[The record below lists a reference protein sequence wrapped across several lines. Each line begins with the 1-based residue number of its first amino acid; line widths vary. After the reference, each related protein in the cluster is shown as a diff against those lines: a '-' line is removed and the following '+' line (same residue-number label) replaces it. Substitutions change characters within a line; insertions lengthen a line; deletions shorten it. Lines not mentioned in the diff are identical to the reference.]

1 MTRMSVGN
9 KTKHTKS
16 LGTKRSRSLFPAL
29 FISAV
34 RMWCK
39 EWRRFCVLAV
49 IAMLGVA
56 VLTGIYAGC
65 NDMLLGANN
74 MYAKLRSYDLQVA
87 STLGLTRDDVTAL
100 QSLPAVSEVEAEYSR
115 KATAL
120 PANDATSSY
129 AVNLVHYVSAR
140 KQLNQLHLLRGTMPS
155 NTREVAVTQRFLHD
169 SGLHIGD
176 TVVITVQ
183 QRKES
188 SNKESSNKESSNKE
202 SSNKESSNKESSH
215 KETPAKTEKKN
226 ETYRLRITA
235 SVLDSNDLNNPDGY
249 QSKAFRNSVTSR
261 YPMFTFADFRSVKK
275 LPYTVISVRLKSAQ
289 NVNTFSQAYR
299 NIVDEA
305 SKQIHERVQVTREKA
320 RRNQLVDNLTNL
332 EARRIV
338 ASAKKLKGA
347 PEQVVKQAYEKVRE
361 RIKPAIERRVP
372 QARWHVITR
381 IANESYASLRSDI
394 ASIQSLGYAFPAI
407 FLIVAMMM
415 SLTAMARMVEE
426 ERGLIGTYLSL
437 GYGRSAAVTRHAFF
451 AILACIIGGG
461 IGDIVGFLAIP
472 SLLLKILHGLY
483 SVPDVTLRYDWLYGS
498 LCVLAFVI
506 PVAVCTIVVS
516 WRETRQVPALLLRPK
531 APRAGARVLLERL
544 PWIWNRMSFLNK
556 VTVRNLARFKGRL
569 CMTIGGVAGCT
580 ALIVCALALNDT
592 VATLGIRQYEGIYRY
607 DMIAVS
613 APESFKRMQSS
624 IENDKS
630 KHRIETVLASYVSSG
645 EIAKYQSDGSD
656 KSQHH
661 ATEDAESVQLIVVKD
676 AATLARLVRLCDVD
690 DNLRQVPLNDEGPL
704 LSQSAAASLNIGRGD
719 KIAITNVSFKRA
731 VVKVRAIVRNLI
743 GSNMY
748 MTARC
753 YERLFGAKGAKDATA
768 AKQGQSVKENALIMR
783 LRGSDNAR
791 IRYADAFAERD
802 GVLRVINITRMKHA
816 FSFDLMNAVVALIIA
831 LAAGLALAVLFTLA
845 STNISERAREIA
857 TLKVLGFYRR
867 EVHAYVHKEMLILT
881 LVGIAVGLPLGRF
894 IAGMLTS
901 ALRMPSL
908 YFEVEVAPLSY
919 GIAGCVTLIFALI
932 VQWSTN
938 PALDRIDPVSSL
950 KSVE

>member
-188 SNKESSNKESSNKE
+188 SNKESSNKESS
-202 SSNKESSNKESSH
+202 H
-215 KETPAKTEKKN
+215 KENPAKTEKKN

-719 KIAITNVSFKRA
+719 KVAITNVSFKRA

>member
-188 SNKESSNKESSNKE
+188 SNKESSNKESS
-202 SSNKESSNKESSH
+202 H
-215 KETPAKTEKKN
+215 KETPAKIEKKN

-753 YERLFGAKGAKDATA
+753 YERLFGAKGSKDATA

>member
-188 SNKESSNKESSNKE
+188 SNKESSNKESS
-202 SSNKESSNKESSH
+202 H

-305 SKQIHERVQVTREKA
+305 SEQIHERVQVTREKA

-472 SLLLKILHGLY
+472 SLLLKILRGLY

-753 YERLFGAKGAKDATA
+753 YERLFGAKGSKDATA

>member
-188 SNKESSNKESSNKE
+188 SNKESSNKEL
-202 SSNKESSNKESSH
+202 SNKESSH

-338 ASAKKLKGA
+338 ASSKKLKGA

-472 SLLLKILHGLY
+472 SLLLKILRGLY

-719 KIAITNVSFKRA
+719 KVAITNVSFKRA

-753 YERLFGAKGAKDATA
+753 YERLFGAKGSKDATA

>member
-202 SSNKESSNKESSH
+202 SSH

-338 ASAKKLKGA
+338 ASSKKLKGA

-472 SLLLKILHGLY
+472 SLLLKILRGLY

-719 KIAITNVSFKRA
+719 KVAITNVSFKRA

-753 YERLFGAKGAKDATA
+753 YERLFGAKGSKDATA

>member
-1 MTRMSVGN
+1 MSVGN

-188 SNKESSNKESSNKE
+188 SNKESSNKESS
-202 SSNKESSNKESSH
+202 H

-320 RRNQLVDNLTNL
+320 RRRQLVDNLTNL

-472 SLLLKILHGLY
+472 SLLLKILRGLY

-719 KIAITNVSFKRA
+719 KVAITNVSFKRA

-753 YERLFGAKGAKDATA
+753 YERLFGAKGSKDATA